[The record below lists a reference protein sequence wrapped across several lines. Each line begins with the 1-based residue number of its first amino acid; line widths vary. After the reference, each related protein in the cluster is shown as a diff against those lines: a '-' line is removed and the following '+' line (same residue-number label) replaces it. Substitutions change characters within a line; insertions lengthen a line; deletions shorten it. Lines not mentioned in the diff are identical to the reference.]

1 MRFEI
6 DIEFA
11 FTLHHLTLMLDTRT
25 GEYTLNYA
33 TLL

>member
-25 GEYTLNYA
+25 GEYMERV
-33 TLL
+33 